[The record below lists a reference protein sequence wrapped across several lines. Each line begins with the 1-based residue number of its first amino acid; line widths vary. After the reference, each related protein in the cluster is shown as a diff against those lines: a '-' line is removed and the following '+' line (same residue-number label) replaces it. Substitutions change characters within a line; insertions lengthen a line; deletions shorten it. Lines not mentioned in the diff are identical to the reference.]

1 MRKKKLEI
9 SLVNVES
16 IVDDI
21 SCDHSFEPEVW
32 LAETASKLNTQ
43 FKELR
48 DDLRQHKNAWSSSHY
63 RKRLAFHYYNIS
75 FAFNE
80 LLRKHKIDCQSVVQW
95 MVKCQVVLKEIPQYQ
110 KTEDLLKLAEDIE
123 RTLIKV
129 ELVRDQLSAARD
141 VYKNSGEET
150 DVQKVAASIL
160 ALGDVTEDVAF
171 TEYLSRCGSDDK
183 KRVERTL
190 RNITLLK
197 AIAFLEDCLSDP
209 DCNPIS
215 AGIHSFSLSKAYYAA
230 GISNLGKRFQN
241 TSGHIM
247 KTCLSFKDNN
257 TDGKQKSE
265 ES

>member
-1 MRKKKLEI
+1 MVGR
-9 SLVNVES
+9 NGFQVEHP
-16 IVDDI
+16 IQR
-21 SCDHSFEPEVW
+21 F
-32 LAETASKLNTQ
+32 
-43 FKELR
+43 R
-48 DDLRQHKNAWSSSHY
+48 DDLRQHKNDWSSIEY
-63 RKRLAFHYYNIS
+63 RKRLAFHYYNLGFI
-75 FAFNE
+75 FNE
-80 LLRKHKIDCQSVVQW
+80 LLRKHKVDSQSVVQW
-95 MVKCQVVLKEIPQYQ
+95 RVKCQVVLNETPQHQ
-110 KTEDLLKLAEDIE
+110 KTKDLLKLSEDNE
-123 RTLIKV
+123 RTLNEV
-129 ELVRDQLSAARD
+129 ERVQDQLRAVRDA
-141 VYKNSGEET
+141 YKNSSKEI
-150 DVQKVAASIL
+150 DVRKVAASIL
-160 ALGDVTEDVAF
+160 ALGDVAEDVAI
-171 TEYLSRCGSDDK
+171 TEYLSGCGSDDK